1 MLLQQDLFCCEDV
14 NISVFHTRFDDE
26 PSFFV
31 DSKSQNILVFKT
43 LIRLRKIS
51 IYLRAVPPFYDSSQL
66 LRLLQ
71 SCSYVTLRLSKFL
84 ESDFQ
89 VFLLMPRKRKKCY
102 RTSKSFFSSSN
113 KNRNI
118 SQVRNGIHNFT
129 VWKRR
134 RSYLNNL
141 IIFCEL

>member
-84 ESDFQ
+84 ESDFIWNYYACQ
-89 VFLLMPRKRKKCY
+89 NLSVVKIPVKSAKGDFSCFENLSILTRKWSDHITY
-102 RTSKSFFSSSN
+102 MEYTN
-113 KNRNI
+113 
-118 SQVRNGIHNFT
+118 
-129 VWKRR
+129 
-134 RSYLNNL
+134 
-141 IIFCEL
+141 